1 MLEKMD
7 LSLSLSKKIYKE
19 RLSSI
24 TGKLGLLRRACWEA
38 GIPFI
43 IVFEGWD
50 ASGKGTSINTLA
62 QYLDPRGTRIHPI
75 KAATEM
81 EQQMPWLWRFW
92 LRLPNYGEIAIFDRS
107 WYGRV
112 VVERVEKL
120 IPAKEWQQ
128 GYQDILD
135 FEHTVTDDRYVLIKF
150 FMHISKDEQKRR
162 FKKLEKDPLQ
172 KWRVQKEDWE
182 HHKKYDKYL
191 EAIEEMLSRTET
203 EWGGWNL
210 VEATDRYW
218 SQIKIMEVVTGKME
232 EALLKKN
239 LPLPALLGLT
249 SQKIT
254 SESEGEPHA

>member
-1 MLEKMD
+1 LGFV
-7 LSLSLSKKIYKE
+7 
-19 RLSSI
+19 
-24 TGKLGLLRRACWEA
+24 TGKLGLLRKACWEA

-62 QYLDPRGTRIHPI
+62 QNLDPRGFRIHSI

-81 EQQMPWLWRFW
+81 ELQMPWLWRFW
-92 LRLPNYGEIAIFDRS
+92 QRLPNYGEIAMFDRS

-120 IPAKEWQQ
+120 ISSKEWQQ

-135 FEHTVTDDRYVLIKF
+135 FEHTLTDDRYVLIKF
-150 FMHISKDEQKRR
+150 FMHISKGEQKRR

-172 KWRVQKEDWE
+172 KWRVQKEDWA
-182 HHKKYDKYL
+182 HHKKYEKYL

-203 EWGGWNL
+203 EWGNWTL
-210 VEATDRYW
+210 IEATDRYW
-218 SQIKIMEVVTGKME
+218 SQIKILEIVTRRME
-232 EALLKKN
+232 EALLKKGI
-239 LPLPALLGLT
+239 PLPVFLDQPAKEIIPENEVN
-249 SQKIT
+249 S
-254 SESEGEPHA
+254 HA